1 MKRYLLLLLTIGASI
16 LPSIT
21 IQANGSCA
29 DSCDT
34 EINSRSY
41 IAIRPPFQ
49 SVSPEMVSAF
59 RNDRLHAAEDGKG
72 GAMQFVLFGG
82 KSTKED
88 RLTRYFMPNGK
99 TSLLVK
105 EQFGVLGANNNPDL
119 LAQNFN
125 IFTNDNN
132 FESRICFEPRYSFV
146 GLGFQ
151 WRQSFWQNEEK
162 GRGGFFSVSTPLT
175 RTKTAVNLKEKI
187 INDGG
192 GVDEEASPDAV
203 ANMTEAFKQS
213 DWKFGK
219 ICKGSMSKTRLAD
232 IEVKLGYEW
241 LQHEPCHLESY
252 IGILIPT
259 GNKPNGEFLFEPVVG
274 WGKHVGIMFGSAF
287 GIQVW
292 SDEEKERNLRF
303 EFASHSQYLFRRK
316 QTRSFDLKNKP
327 WSRYQEVYAN
337 EEQAQEAAALPE
349 DNPQRVTLSTPG
361 INVFTQCV
369 KVTPGFTFDMNSALV
384 YTCKGFQGEVGYNFF
399 TRRAECVQLACPW
412 KEGPA
417 FKDATGAGQTR
428 PIRDITGNPLLEEST
443 LDTADGMLPVPV
455 GRYEDSLIKEEDLD
469 LQSAATPCLLSYT
482 LYGALGYRWDERKRP
497 PFASLGASYLFSNSN
512 NAVVDRWTV
521 WGKAGFSF

>member
-1 MKRYLLLLLTIGASI
+1 MKRHLFLLVIGASVFSS
-16 LPSIT
+16 LT
-21 IQANGSCA
+21 VQASGSCA

-41 IAIRPPFQ
+41 LAIRPPFQ

-59 RNDRLHAAEDGKG
+59 RNDRVHASEEGKG
-72 GAMQFVLFGG
+72 SAIQLVLFGG
-82 KSTKED
+82 QSTKED
-88 RLTRYFMPNGK
+88 KITSYFMPNGK

-105 EQFGVLGANNNPDL
+105 EEFGVLGANDNPDL

-125 IFTNDNN
+125 IFTNDEN

-162 GRGGFFSVSTPLT
+162 GRAAYFSISTPLT
-175 RTKTAVNLKEKI
+175 RTKTSVNLKEKI

-192 GVDEEASPDAV
+192 GVDENASSNAV

-219 ICKGSMSKTRLAD
+219 ICKGSMTKTRLAD

-241 LQHEPCHLESY
+241 LQHEPYHLESY

-259 GNKPNGEFLFEPVVG
+259 GNKPNGEFVFEPIVG
-274 WGKHVGIMFGSAF
+274 WGKHVGVMFGSAF
-287 GIQVW
+287 GLQVW
-292 SDEEKERNLRF
+292 ANKDKERNLRF
-303 EFASHSQYLFRRK
+303 EFASNSQYLFRRK
-316 QTRSFDLKNKP
+316 QTRSFDVKNKP

-349 DNPQRVTLSTPG
+349 DDPHRANLSTPG
-361 INVFTQCV
+361 INAFTQCV

-384 YTCKGFQGEVGYNFF
+384 YTCKKFQGEVGYNFF
-399 TRRAECVQLACPW
+399 ARRAECVKLDCPW

-417 FKDATGAGQTR
+417 FKDATGAGLTR

-443 LDTADGMLPVPV
+443 LNTADGVLPVPV
-455 GRYEDSLIKEEDLD
+455 NRYQDSLIKEEDLD
-469 LQSAATPCLLSYT
+469 LQSASTPGLLAYT
-482 LYGALGYRWDERKRP
+482 IYGALGYRWDERQRP
-497 PFASLGASYLFSNSN
+497 PFASLGASYLFSSSN
-512 NAVVDRWTV
+512 DAVVDRWTV
-521 WGKAGFSF
+521 WGKVGFSF